1 MTDLVDME
9 ASMKSLAKKQRGL
22 TFISLVF
29 ILGLIAF
36 FTLLVLK
43 IAPIYFNNSKV
54 KNALA
59 ALEHSTDITTKTR
72 NEILSSLDKRFSMNY
87 VEYVTHDDIKI
98 IAQPGYV
105 KVDVEYERVEPIIG
119 NLSVLVEFHEGFEVG
134 NK

>member
-1 MTDLVDME
+1 MR
-9 ASMKSLAKKQRGL
+9 SSLNKQRGL

-29 ILGLIAF
+29 ILGLVAF

-59 ALEHSTDITTKTR
+59 AVEQSVDITTKTR
-72 NEILSSLDKRFSMNY
+72 QEILSSLDKRFNMNY
-87 VEYVTHDDIKI
+87 VEYVTQDDIKI

-105 KVDVEYERVEPIIG
+105 KVDIEYERVEPIMG

-134 NK
+134 NQ

>member
-1 MTDLVDME
+1 MQALPN
-9 ASMKSLAKKQRGL
+9 KQRGL

-29 ILGLIAF
+29 ILGMIAF

-54 KNALA
+54 TNALA
-59 ALEHSTDITTKTR
+59 AVEESVDITSKSR
-72 NEILSSLDKRFSMNY
+72 REIYDSLQKRFNMNY
-87 VEYVTHDDIKI
+87 VEYVTDDDIKI

-105 KVDVEYERVEPIIG
+105 KVNIDYERVEPIMG

-134 NK
+134 GK

>member
-1 MTDLVDME
+1 MH
-9 ASMKSLAKKQRGL
+9 SLPRKQRGL
-22 TFISLVF
+22 TFISIVF

-59 ALEHSTDITTKTR
+59 AVEESVDITSKSR
-72 NEILSSLDKRFSMNY
+72 REILSSLDKRFNMNY
-87 VEYVTHDDIKI
+87 VEYVTQDDIKI

-105 KVDVEYERVEPIIG
+105 KVDIEYERVEPIMG

-134 NK
+134 GK

>member
-1 MTDLVDME
+1 MH
-9 ASMKSLAKKQRGL
+9 SLPRKQRGL
-22 TFISLVF
+22 TFISIVF

-59 ALEHSTDITTKTR
+59 AVEESVDITSKSR
-72 NEILSSLDKRFSMNY
+72 REILNSLDKRFNMNY

-105 KVDVEYERVEPIIG
+105 KVDIEYERVEPIMG

-134 NK
+134 GK

>member
-1 MTDLVDME
+1 MQ
-9 ASMKSLAKKQRGL
+9 SLPQRQRGL

-29 ILGLIAF
+29 LLGLIGF
-36 FTLLVLK
+36 FTLLILK
-43 IAPIYFNNSKV
+43 IGPIYFNNSKV

-59 ALEHSTDITTKTR
+59 AVEESTDITKKTR
-72 NEILSSLDKRFSMNY
+72 REILTSLDKRFDINY

-105 KVDVEYERVEPIIG
+105 KVNVDYERVEPIMG

-134 NK
+134 GK

>member
-1 MTDLVDME
+1 MTDLADMG
-9 ASMKSLAKKQRGL
+9 ASMKSLPKKQRGL

-43 IAPIYFNNSKV
+43 IGPIYFNNSKV

-59 ALEHSTDITTKTR
+59 AVAQSTDITTKTR
-72 NEILSSLDKRFSMNY
+72 NEILSSLDKRFNMNY
-87 VEYVTHDDIKI
+87 VEYVTQDDIKI

-105 KVDVEYERVEPIIG
+105 KVDIEYERVEPIMG

>member
-1 MTDLVDME
+1 MH
-9 ASMKSLAKKQRGL
+9 SLPRKQRGL
-22 TFISLVF
+22 TFISIVF

-59 ALEHSTDITTKTR
+59 AVEESVDITSKSR
-72 NEILSSLDKRFSMNY
+72 REMLDSLDKRFNMNY

-105 KVDVEYERVEPIIG
+105 KVDIEYERVEPIMG

-134 NK
+134 GK